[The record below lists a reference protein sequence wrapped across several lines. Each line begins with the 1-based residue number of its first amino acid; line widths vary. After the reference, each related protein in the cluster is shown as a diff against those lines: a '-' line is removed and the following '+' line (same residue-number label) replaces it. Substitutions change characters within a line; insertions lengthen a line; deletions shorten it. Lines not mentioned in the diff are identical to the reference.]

1 MKVRTIV
8 SSCLLGTIV
17 LAMCAE
23 FDWASLKADIATSKT
38 RAAQSS
44 IVFVS
49 IRKIFDESKRSIR
62 YRQEATAER
71 NKVFAEL
78 EKLDKEIEAEKAGL
92 KTLKTGSSD
101 HLALV
106 KEILEKQANLQAQQE
121 FYKQQMSLK
130 QQRMIED
137 IYRDILRVTGEVAQQ
152 KGLDLVFEKSEPEFP
167 ASSANELELT
177 MGTHKLLYSGGCLDI
192 SDEVMALLDA
202 NN

>member
-23 FDWASLKADIATSKT
+23 FDWAGPKADIATSKT

-44 IVFVS
+44 IGFVS
-49 IRKIFDESKRSIR
+49 IRKIFDQSKRSIR

-137 IYRDILRVTGEVAQQ
+137 IYKDILRVTGEVAQQ

>member
-23 FDWASLKADIATSKT
+23 FDWAGPKADIATSKT

-44 IVFVS
+44 IGFVS

-71 NKVFAEL
+71 NRVFAEL
-78 EKLDKEIEAEKAGL
+78 EKLDKEIEAGKAGL
-92 KTLKTGSSD
+92 KTLKVGSSD
-101 HLALV
+101 HLAAM
-106 KEILEKQANLQAQQE
+106 KEIFTKQGSLQAQQK
-121 FYKQQMSLK
+121 FYEQRMSLK

-137 IYRDILRVTGEVAQQ
+137 IYKDILRVTGEVAQQ